1 MSISSVATR
10 IGIALDPHTRNFIRS
25 EFTVRRNE
33 MWAQGCS
40 RVHDDEIIEGRM
52 DDLFDDISSII
63 QCGTRDE
70 ISRRGLAE
78 ENLDSTQTNRK

>member
-1 MSISSVATR
+1 MCPHFVATDGKFRVDKVPGVR
-10 IGIALDPHTRNFIRS
+10 IKEL
-25 EFTVRRNE
+25 
-33 MWAQGCS
+33 
-40 RVHDDEIIEGRM
+40 M

>member
-33 MWAQGCS
+33 LWAQGSS
-40 RVHDDEIIEGRM
+40 RVPDDEIIEGLV
-52 DDLFDDISSII
+52 DDLFDDINTILDRSSI
-63 QCGTRDE
+63 DE
-70 ISRRGLAE
+70 IVR
-78 ENLDSTQTNRK
+78 